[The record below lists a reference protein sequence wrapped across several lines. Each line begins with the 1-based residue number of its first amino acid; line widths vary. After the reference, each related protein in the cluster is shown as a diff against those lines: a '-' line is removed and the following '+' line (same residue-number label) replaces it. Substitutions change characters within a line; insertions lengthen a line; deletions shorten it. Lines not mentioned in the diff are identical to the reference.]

1 MTEDVFSLL
10 AARRRPG
17 QVIVGFAAE
26 DAEGPIESAR
36 GELERKRLDLLVVNG
51 ISLPGIGLEVSEN
64 ATAEARGRATGVWG
78 VRRSRS
84 WVPENVCR
92 AVWVLAAGVDAGA
105 VHGERDCRQDGRR
118 PRVLSG
124 PRALGRWRAVL
135 PAR

>member
-17 QVIVGFAAE
+17 QAIVGFAAE

-64 ATAEARGRATGVWG
+64 ATVEARV
-78 VRRSRS
+78 
-84 WVPENVCR
+84 
-92 AVWVLAAGVDAGA
+92 
-105 VHGERDCRQDGRR
+105 
-118 PRVLSG
+118 G
-124 PRALGRWRAVL
+124 PRESGASL
-135 PAR
+135 

>member
-17 QVIVGFAAE
+17 QAIVGFAAE

-64 ATAEARGRATGVWG
+64 ATVEARVGPGVWG
-78 VRRSRS
+78 VRRNRS
-84 WVPENVCR
+84 
-92 AVWVLAAGVDAGA
+92 AGA
-105 VHGERDCRQDGRR
+105 RER
-118 PRVLSG
+118 LSG
-124 PRALGRWRAVL
+124 RLGPRCRC
-135 PAR
+135 